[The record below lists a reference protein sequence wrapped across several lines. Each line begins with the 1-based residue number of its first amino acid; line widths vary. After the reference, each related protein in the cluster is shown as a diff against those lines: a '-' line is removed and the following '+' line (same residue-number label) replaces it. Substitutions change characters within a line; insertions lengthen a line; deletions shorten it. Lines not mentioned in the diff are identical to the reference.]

1 MLIGQEVTVLG
12 AGIGGL
18 AAAIALAR
26 RGASVEVLEQA
37 AELGEVGAGIQI
49 SPNGARVLGA
59 LGLGPELARIGLQAE
74 AVELRDGLA
83 GRTILRIGLAERGP
97 EMRGWFLHRADL
109 VGMLGAAA
117 AAAGVRIRFGR
128 RIEEVVLADDGPHL
142 REAGAAPR
150 RVALLVGADG
160 IHSRLRVAMGGA
172 AKPFFT
178 GAIAWRATIPAEGAE
193 PPVAEI
199 HAGPRRHVV
208 SYPLRGGSLRNIVAV
223 ETRTRWVEESWSL
236 REDGVALR
244 AGFADFGPRV
254 RGWLDEAAEP
264 WLWGLFRH
272 PVAQRWGWVA
282 PAAPTRGA
290 VLIGD
295 AAHPTLPFLAQ
306 GANMALEDGFVLA
319 RALADQD
326 ALDAALMVYEG
337 ARAPRCRRIVDAS
350 GRAARLY
357 HLGPPVRDLAH
368 LAMRAANALAPGL
381 VARRYDWIHRHDAT
395 RQG

>member
-59 LGLGPELARIGLQAE
+59 LGLGAELSRIGLQAE

-117 AAAGVRIRFGR
+117 VAAGVRSRFAR

-142 REAGAAPR
+142 CEAGAAPR

-160 IHSRLRVAMGGA
+160 IHSR
-172 AKPFFT
+172 
-178 GAIAWRATIPAEGAE
+178 
-193 PPVAEI
+193 
-199 HAGPRRHVV
+199 
-208 SYPLRGGSLRNIVAV
+208 
-223 ETRTRWVEESWSL
+223 
-236 REDGVALR
+236 
-244 AGFADFGPRV
+244 
-254 RGWLDEAAEP
+254 
-264 WLWGLFRH
+264 
-272 PVAQRWGWVA
+272 
-282 PAAPTRGA
+282 
-290 VLIGD
+290 
-295 AAHPTLPFLAQ
+295 
-306 GANMALEDGFVLA
+306 
-319 RALADQD
+319 
-326 ALDAALMVYEG
+326 
-337 ARAPRCRRIVDAS
+337 
-350 GRAARLY
+350 
-357 HLGPPVRDLAH
+357 
-368 LAMRAANALAPGL
+368 
-381 VARRYDWIHRHDAT
+381 
-395 RQG
+395 